1 MIPTDVLGIP
11 LAHLG
16 HPMKRKTTVYNGV
29 IYLFPMV
36 SIYKRISEIFA
47 KENHNLRKL
56 TSNYLTYSSACSPAL
71 FTHETLLYFWML
83 N

>member
-16 HPMKRKTTVYNGV
+16 HPMKRKTTMFTMVKYIFFLV
-29 IYLFPMV
+29 V

-56 TSNYLTYSSACSPAL
+56 T
-71 FTHETLLYFWML
+71 
-83 N
+83 

>member
-16 HPMKRKTTVYNGV
+16 HPMKRKTTMFTMVK
-29 IYLFPMV
+29 YLFFLVV

-56 TSNYLTYSSACSPAL
+56 T
-71 FTHETLLYFWML
+71 
-83 N
+83 